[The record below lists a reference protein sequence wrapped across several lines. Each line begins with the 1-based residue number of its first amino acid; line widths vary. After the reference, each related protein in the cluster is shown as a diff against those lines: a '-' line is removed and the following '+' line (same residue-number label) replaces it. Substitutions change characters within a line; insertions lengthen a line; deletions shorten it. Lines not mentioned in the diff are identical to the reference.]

1 MCMQAQPQNKG
12 ICQTCIYV
20 SECVHYQNS
29 QIACEPIWFCENF
42 DNKGTHQA
50 AENEKNYSEERSFQS
65 SKPGI
70 EAIPGRMRGL
80 CLNCG
85 DRASCLFTIV
95 EGGVWHCEEYC

>member
-1 MCMQAQPQNKG
+1 MQPQPQNTD

-20 SECVHYQNS
+20 SECVHYQKS
-29 QIACEPIWFCENF
+29 LIACNPIWFCENF
-42 DNKGTHQA
+42 DNITSLQV

-65 SKPGI
+65 SKPGTK
-70 EAIPGRMRGL
+70 AIPGRMRGL

-85 DRASCLFTIV
+85 DRASCLFPIV